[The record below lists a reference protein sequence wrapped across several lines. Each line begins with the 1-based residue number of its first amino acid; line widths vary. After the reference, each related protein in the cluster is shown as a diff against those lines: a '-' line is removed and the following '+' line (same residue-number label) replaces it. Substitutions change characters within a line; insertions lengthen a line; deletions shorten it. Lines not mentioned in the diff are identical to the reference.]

1 MPRLVAC
8 VCLLFLAVPSRGMVV
23 QTSSPE
29 QEARTR
35 HRKAIEARAREL
47 GISLEHDE
55 APKPKRVKRPDFYP
69 RAAYEKHVEGT
80 VLVMIVIDAKG
91 KVTSGEIVGSA
102 GADLDGAA
110 IKCVKGW
117 LFTPAQK
124 DGHPVPTIVL
134 APVAFRIDAK
144 PSGQ

>member
-8 VCLLFLAVPSRGMVV
+8 VCLLFLAVPSREMVV

-55 APKPKRVKRPDFYP
+55 APKPKMVKR
-69 RAAYEKHVEGT
+69 R
-80 VLVMIVIDAKG
+80 
-91 KVTSGEIVGSA
+91 TS
-102 GADLDGAA
+102 
-110 IKCVKGW
+110 
-117 LFTPAQK
+117 TQ
-124 DGHPVPTIVL
+124 
-134 APVAFRIDAK
+134 
-144 PSGQ
+144 GQPMRNMSKARFSS